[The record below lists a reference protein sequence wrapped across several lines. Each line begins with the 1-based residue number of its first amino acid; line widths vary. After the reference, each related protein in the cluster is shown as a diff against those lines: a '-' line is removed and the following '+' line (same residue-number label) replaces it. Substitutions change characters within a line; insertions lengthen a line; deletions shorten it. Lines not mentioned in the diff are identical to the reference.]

1 MPDIRKLTD
10 AEQIQVLEV
19 KIYEYVMKVKCM
31 VDIGYWQLNKRDY
44 KMMGIPA
51 KYGKKKI
58 RQAYENL
65 FEKRVMGGPK
75 CGYDSFGIRTF
86 EGLFRGFVLKY
97 TVMKDKKLREY
108 I

>member
-1 MPDIRKLTD
+1 MPNIRKLTD

-31 VDIGYWQLNKRDY
+31 VDIGFWQLDEDDY
-44 KMMGIPA
+44 KMLRISE

-58 RQAYENL
+58 RKAYDNL
-65 FEKRVMGGPK
+65 FDKKVMSGPK

-97 TVMKDKKLREY
+97 NVMKDKKLREY